1 MLYIILAVITILI
14 LIAAATVIIRTAF
27 KLRRIKA
34 KMADDTMEVHKHVER
49 MNGE

>member
-1 MLYIILAVITILI
+1 MLYIILPVIIILI

-34 KMADDTMEVHKHVER
+34 KMADDTMEVRKQEKVMSNE
-49 MNGE
+49 